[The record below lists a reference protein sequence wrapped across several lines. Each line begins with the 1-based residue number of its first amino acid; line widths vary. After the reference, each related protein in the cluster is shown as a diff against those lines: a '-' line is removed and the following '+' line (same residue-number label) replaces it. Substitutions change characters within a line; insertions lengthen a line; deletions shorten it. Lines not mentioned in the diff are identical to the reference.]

1 MSYLLL
7 FIVIQYVISDG
18 NFYCYRRIFEDS
30 SNLTALEINEL
41 CSLISKDD
49 RFILRFPLKQF
60 IDPSLYIRDNKEE
73 FLTQCK
79 SINSEFC
86 NIGYAISLY
95 NNDIS
100 TLSVYSKD
108 YDDKIDNFINTIKS
122 DLYKDNSTQDIIK
135 FLIQSIIDINP
146 SSSSHTID
154 IDNKTHPDSNNK
166 NISNLNPL
174 LLIII
179 ILIPLCFICIVIYSI
194 AMLNRSEILFPPFVI
209 HDHLTK
215 LMQCYREIAKKKINS
230 IQFDKCTLCFNKI
243 TPHFHKMTYEMKE
256 MNKEEPLMNSIEIPI
271 DDMNIRFCCG
281 HVYHNVCLHRSK
293 IEKCLMCDV
302 KRDNAMITVNNTNS
316 TQKITK
322 KNIINLI
329 MNLALIYDNNDLS
342 YYNEIY
348 RNEISKI
355 KDEILLN
362 ND

>member
-1 MSYLLL
+1 
-7 FIVIQYVISDG
+7 
-18 NFYCYRRIFEDS
+18 
-30 SNLTALEINEL
+30 
-41 CSLISKDD
+41 
-49 RFILRFPLKQF
+49 
-60 IDPSLYIRDNKEE
+60 
-73 FLTQCK
+73 
-79 SINSEFC
+79 
-86 NIGYAISLY
+86 
-95 NNDIS
+95 
-100 TLSVYSKD
+100 
-108 YDDKIDNFINTIKS
+108 
-122 DLYKDNSTQDIIK
+122 
-135 FLIQSIIDINP
+135 
-146 SSSSHTID
+146 
-154 IDNKTHPDSNNK
+154 
-166 NISNLNPL
+166 
-174 LLIII
+174 
-179 ILIPLCFICIVIYSI
+179 
-194 AMLNRSEILFPPFVI
+194 
-209 HDHLTK
+209 
-215 LMQCYREIAKKKINS
+215 
-230 IQFDKCTLCFNKI
+230 
-243 TPHFHKMTYEMKE
+243 MKE